1 MSEGVFFYTDDFQ
14 EYNLGPHH
22 PLKPARLRRTY
33 ELLESY
39 GAFAKVAVESPRP
52 CSQEDLL
59 TTHSPE
65 FVEVVDRLSAGQHVP
80 FPHIYGFDTGD
91 NPIFPGMWEA
101 SLLYTGASVDAAQ
114 AIMDGRGRAAMNIS
128 GGLHHAHYARA
139 AGFCVFNDCAVA
151 IHRLRRK
158 FARVAYIDL
167 DVHHGDGVQEAFY
180 DDPTVLTIS
189 IHETGRTLF
198 PGTGF
203 VNEVGVRE
211 GTGYSVNIPLW
222 PYTNDGIW
230 LGAWREV
237 GLPILKAFD
246 PEAICLQ
253 LGTDAHYLDPLAR
266 LCLTAQGWL
275 EAVKDVI
282 ALGRPIV
289 ALGGGGYNPTTV
301 PRMWTLAFGEL
312 FGVHFPDETPE
323 SFADHDRIPT
333 LTDHEEPPIAPHD
346 LEAAMNYA
354 AHTVME
360 VKRLLFGHF
369 GLPGGEL

>member
-1 MSEGVFFYTDDFQ
+1 MNQGVFFYTDDFQ
-14 EYNLGPHH
+14 KYNLGPHH
-22 PLKPARLRRTY
+22 PLQPIRLRCTY

-39 GAFAKVAVESPRP
+39 DAFTQITLAHPSP

-65 FVEVVDRLSAGQHVP
+65 FVKVVDRLSSGQHVP
-80 FPHIYGFDTGD
+80 HPYAYGFGTGD

-114 AIMDGRGRAAMNIS
+114 ALIDGRKVAMNIS

-151 IHRLRRK
+151 IHRLRRQ
-158 FARVAYIDL
+158 FARVAYVDL

-203 VNEVGVRE
+203 VHEIGVQE

-222 PYTNDGIW
+222 PYTTDEIW

-237 GLPILKAFD
+237 GLPILEAFN

-275 EAVKDVI
+275 EAVKDVV

-289 ALGGGGYNPTTV
+289 ALGGGGYNLTTV
-301 PRMWTLAFGEL
+301 PRMWALAFGEL
-312 FGVHFPDETPE
+312 FGVYFPDETPE
-323 SFADHDRIPT
+323 TFADHDRIPT
-333 LTDHEEPPIAPHD
+333 LTDHAEPPVAPHD
-346 LEAAMNYA
+346 KEAAINYA
-354 AHTVME
+354 AHTVRE
-360 VKRLLFGHF
+360 VKRLLFGLH
-369 GLPGGEL
+369 GLSVDEW